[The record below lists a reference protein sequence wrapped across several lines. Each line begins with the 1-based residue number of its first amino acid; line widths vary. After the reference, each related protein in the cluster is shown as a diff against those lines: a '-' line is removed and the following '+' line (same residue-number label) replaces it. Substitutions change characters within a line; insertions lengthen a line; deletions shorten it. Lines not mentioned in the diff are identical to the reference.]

1 MKDEVKIE
9 SISALMAVINK
20 ENETLQENLSVA
32 MDALKA
38 NDIRQFL
45 GAVADMPYV
54 YHALIQHMDSIMLIA
69 KM

>member
-1 MKDEVKIE
+1 M
-9 SISALMAVINK
+9 L
-20 ENETLQENLSVA
+20 VA

-54 YHALIQHMDSIMLIA
+54 YQALIQHMDSIMLIA